1 MHELKENGNTKIVLA
16 QWFLIIDNGVFLTFG
31 VSCRENLLGQ
41 IPRNCV
47 SMAFLCSKLLERTK
61 LSGVQN
67 HSPKFGGIFWVVGNY
82 PKWRLRE
89 KVQKK
94 RAKILS
100 MSGLDFGR
108 ERFVQFRGCPWHPQ
122 CLPCLVQMRF
132 GRSHPRT
139 GRFFCSADRAFFSAE
154 KSGLTKT
161 SVCASRPKENKLLA
175 GYPRIFAGIS
185 RRRPKNLRK
194 TVLVPRKAKKNA
206 NTQTTFSQDCPGI
219 IPRLS
224 WDCPDTFL
232 RLPRNFLFMCFLFC
246 PRERQH
252 INKVDPH
259 PFPGQS
265 RKIGCVSWLFVPQS
279 LCSICGP
286 Y

>member
-1 MHELKENGNTKIVLA
+1 MVLN
-16 QWFLIIDNGVFLTFG
+16 QWCSSYTFG

-41 IPRNCV
+41 IPRICV
-47 SMAFLCSKLLERTK
+47 SMAFLCSKPLERTK

-108 ERFVQFRGCPWHPQ
+108 ERFVQLRGCPWHPQ

-154 KSGLTKT
+154 KSGLTFPSPLKKT
-161 SVCASRPKENKLLA
+161 NCNASIENLCRKHSLA
-175 GYPRIFAGIS
+175 RTLADS
-185 RRRPKNLRK
+185 LRDNG
-194 TVLVPRKAKKNA
+194 AH
-206 NTQTTFSQDCPGI
+206 
-219 IPRLS
+219 LS
-224 WDCPDTFL
+224 C
-232 RLPRNFLFMCFLFC
+232 RNDSSAC
-246 PRERQH
+246 
-252 INKVDPH
+252 
-259 PFPGQS
+259 
-265 RKIGCVSWLFVPQS
+265 
-279 LCSICGP
+279 
-286 Y
+286 